1 MPFDS
6 GSRFYNVDIDS
17 GFGQSVRVQLNAE
30 STVTRA
36 FATLAWSG
44 VPLVADAVAESRN
57 LQLDVRWRDDNG
69 FPVYPDTLKQGAT
82 FWAHFSVRNTS
93 VAYLREM
100 ALTQLLPSGWEIENT
115 RLSGV
120 PMPRWT
126 SKLLMGHETYFD
138 IRDDR
143 VTYFFD
149 ITPAGPGFTRD
160 FVVKLNAVTVGTFT
174 LPPTLVEAM
183 YNHASRAVVP
193 GGTVVVR

>member
-1 MPFDS
+1 MPFDTD
-6 GSRFYNVDIDS
+6 SRFYNVDIES
-17 GFGQSVRVQLNAE
+17 GFGQSVLVQFNAE

-44 VPLVADAVAESRN
+44 VPLTADAVAESRN

-69 FPVYPDTLKQGAT
+69 FPVYSDTLKQGAT
-82 FWAHFSVRNTS
+82 FWAHIRVRNTS
-93 VAYLREM
+93 AAYLREM

-115 RLSGV
+115 RLSGAS
-120 PMPRWT
+120 MPRWT
-126 SKLLMGHETYFD
+126 SKLHLGHEAYFD

-183 YNHASRAVVP
+183 YNHASRAVVT
-193 GGTVVVR
+193 GRTVVVR